1 MIFRFGIL
9 GYDGKQVLLH
19 LLVLCKTTGRTT
31 DLKLKDYACLLS
43 LRHKISQLLNLLGKS
58 RESKFFF
65 ATNYVKQTL
74 PILLMLKAFPT
85 IAAAEGALKVLALQ
99 GI

>member
-1 MIFRFGIL
+1 MQDDGPNDGFETERLCMSLIVKAQNFTTPESPWEEQ
-9 GYDGKQVLLH
+9 GKQ
-19 LLVLCKTTGRTT
+19 
-31 DLKLKDYACLLS
+31 
-43 LRHKISQLLNLLGKS
+43 I
-58 RESKFFF
+58 FF

-99 GI
+99 GIQPYKVATGDANTS